1 MIVVIKGEVIMKKIV
16 LILFCILLVGCG
28 KENNVD
34 ENIIDE
40 TEKVID
46 VQNKGNYRMSIILN
60 VPSMGVEWEYFMEN
74 EKVLFFGDKT
84 LAEGEENFNNFYF
97 GVQSNGVSEI
107 VFKYD
112 DSSENVYELIYTFD
126 VDDNMNIKLLKKEG
140 NYILNE
146 LPEPLIINNVN

>member
-1 MIVVIKGEVIMKKIV
+1 MKKIV